1 MPQSMTIGELLV
13 RIAIKSDTREAKQF
27 QQGMQG
33 IQRTAANAARA
44 VEPFAKGLR
53 VLGLALA
60 AIGTAS
66 FKVGADVERGFLK
79 LKTQLG
85 ATQEEIDSM
94 RPLLEQLARDTG
106 RSLADV
112 VEGYFALRSSGQDAS
127 TAFETLTA
135 SVKASAIQLGS
146 ARDIAHTA
154 GGAVNAY
161 GQESLSGARAVDILA
176 LAVKEG
182 NFEASELSGSMGKL
196 LQVGP
201 QLGIEF
207 EQLATIIAKGTS
219 SSIGAREVITQLEQ
233 VLSGILRPTETAKRQ
248 FDAMGISVRELQ
260 RRADEDLIGT
270 LQGLRSEL
278 GDDKEAFSR
287 LFESQEAVAL
297 LFDLTGP
304 RAEEFRQTLENI
316 QTTTGVVDEGFLLWG
331 KSGFANVEQ
340 ATNNLKLALTN
351 FYDTVLVPLLHLFG
365 KLPSAIQTVVL
376 GMGAMQI
383 ASTIGLGPSLGGLIS
398 SLGRVIAA
406 LTMKLVHLR
415 WVNRQLRIMRVV
427 LLRRVMPALRGFV
440 RAMGRA
446 ALAMLRFATRA
457 IVAGIAGVAAFAASI
472 WTGAVPALAAFAA
485 GVWATTVAMLANPV
499 GLIVLGIVALIA
511 ALVLLVKNWDT
522 VKRVVRDFFDRYGN
536 YVLAAL
542 AVVAPFIAV
551 PLLIAKNW
559 DQIVGIVGG
568 IWSRVYETVKGWID
582 AIISFIKEI
591 PGKVKDAVKDIPNM
605 VTDAVKDIPVVGQV
619 LDVAGGVADKA
630 KGLLGGIGKVFTGA
644 EGGVVPG
651 PLGRAV
657 PAIIHGGEMVLPPGA
672 SNVLAGCLKGLGLAP
687 TLYHRRRTTTV
698 RCTGLR

>member
-1 MPQSMTIGELLV
+1 MAQSMTIGELLV

-44 VEPFAKGLR
+44 VEPFAKGLK

-60 AIGTAS
+60 GIATAS

-79 LKTQLG
+79 LRTQLG

-94 RPLLEQLARDTG
+94 RPLLEQLARDTA

-233 VLSGILRPTETAKRQ
+233 VLSGILRPTATAKRQ

-270 LQGLRSEL
+270 LQDLRSEL

-304 RAEEFRQTLENI
+304 RAEDFRQTLENI

-351 FYDTVLVPLLHLFG
+351 FYDTVLVPLLRLFG
-365 KLPSAIQTVVL
+365 KLPSAMQTVVL

-383 ASTIGLGPSLGGLIS
+383 ASTIGLGPSVGGLVT
-398 SLGRVIAA
+398 SLGRFI
-406 LTMKLVHLR
+406 LSLR
-415 WVNRQLRIMRVV
+415 
-427 LLRRVMPALRGFV
+427 
-440 RAMGRA
+440 
-446 ALAMLRFATRA
+446 
-457 IVAGIAGVAAFAASI
+457 
-472 WTGAVPALAAFAA
+472 LAAISVTGFAVRLWTSGTEA
-485 GVWATTVAMLANPV
+485 
-499 GLIVLGIVALIA
+499 LGDSK
-511 ALVLLVKNWDT
+511 LL
-522 VKRVVRDFFDRYGN
+522 Y
-536 YVLAAL
+536 
-542 AVVAPFIAV
+542 AP
-551 PLLIAKNW
+551 
-559 DQIVGIVGG
+559 
-568 IWSRVYETVKGWID
+568 
-582 AIISFIKEI
+582 
-591 PGKVKDAVKDIPNM
+591 M
-605 VTDAVKDIPVVGQV
+605 
-619 LDVAGGVADKA
+619 
-630 KGLLGGIGKVFTGA
+630 
-644 EGGVVPG
+644 
-651 PLGRAV
+651 
-657 PAIIHGGEMVLPPGA
+657 
-672 SNVLAGCLKGLGLAP
+672 
-687 TLYHRRRTTTV
+687 
-698 RCTGLR
+698 